1 MTCPGWHQ
9 RRYFHLVL
17 HTASSLSAGSGSS
30 GVLWPDI
37 AVYWHAAP
45 PAIVPSQK
53 EVLALQSPLEG
64 KIEVKITKYCTAKNT
79 HAHLSQRDIP
89 YLSSSVTPRAGYSL
103 NRTCLLNLVVLNN
116 RGKKMIKYYNGNLLH

>member
-1 MTCPGWHQ
+1 M
-9 RRYFHLVL
+9 
-17 HTASSLSAGSGSS
+17 
-30 GVLWPDI
+30 LWPDI

-64 KIEVKITKYCTAKNT
+64 KIEVKITKHCTAKNT
-79 HAHLSQRDIP
+79 RAHLSQRDIP